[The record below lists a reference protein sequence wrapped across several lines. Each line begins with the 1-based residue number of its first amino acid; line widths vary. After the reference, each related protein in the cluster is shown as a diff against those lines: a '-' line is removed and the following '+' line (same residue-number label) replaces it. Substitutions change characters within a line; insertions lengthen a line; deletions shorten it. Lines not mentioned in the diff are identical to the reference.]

1 MADILIQHCT
11 IRIVR
16 HGGWAW
22 GTEPRDLLNRVLTR
36 LPGMIADEMEELWP
50 DEEEREISVPIRL
63 RIPVSLA
70 ELRTVADPVGANP
83 AGRMPDPQL
92 RGSLRTALNQAFAG
106 EADVEARSVVVG
118 DEIIEADHPE
128 LTANAGGVSST
139 DPLSVLVSW
148 LRDGRLQ
155 GRLYSFALDALT
167 AWHTHILST
176 PLTVPTDSAAH
187 TELAEHLAARLN
199 SRPPGIETDLAGTLR
214 LRLQLFAA
222 LEATLQG
229 ALGSAVIRH
238 TLDRVLPCSALD
250 VAAGDEG
257 DAPPIASTAP
267 RLPAYP
273 ASASFPISPLRELP
287 GLAAAR
293 PVRTVPKEKR
303 IGCALPFLMLGP
315 LARIGYFEALSAVLA
330 AAGASEM
337 APFFAVAL
345 AYKAL
350 DPPAR
355 GWSRPLLTREAAAT
369 CALMTEAPE
378 DADIASLALAVSS
391 QSSVLDAVV
400 EDVLLAGHRAGTPLL
415 LTPARPAPDDRLVL
429 WDVDGLFPI
438 AITPDPVPVLRR
450 ILQEVV
456 LVPADAATPALLS
469 ALEAAEIRFVTDAPP
484 CRGER
489 WVPVSIKASER
500 WWSNDSL
507 TAEPRLAIAGGRLA
521 DAVELADA
529 SWQAL
534 AMDRPAL
541 PRQTGDTFDTT
552 LTLAAGLALGSIAW
566 ELWQDRGPT
575 ALPLTLARFRDLE
588 ARVRVDAERV
598 SILLPLGRRF
608 FDLRDH
614 AFLDDVQGIPWF
626 GGRLLAFASG

>member
-1 MADILIQHCT
+1 MADVLIQRCT

-16 HGGWAW
+16 HGGWGW

-50 DEEEREISVPIRL
+50 DEEGREISAPIRL
-63 RIPVSLA
+63 RIPVSVA
-70 ELRTVADPVGANP
+70 ELRTVADTVSIDPVLP
-83 AGRMPDPQL
+83 VPDSRMRGLL
-92 RGSLRTALNQAFAG
+92 RSALSQAFAA
-106 EADVEARSVVVG
+106 ERDVETRSAAVG
-118 DEIIEADHPE
+118 DEIIEADRPKP
-128 LTANAGGVSST
+128 TATAGGGSLA

-148 LRDGRLQ
+148 LRDGLLQ
-155 GRLYSFALDALT
+155 GRLDRFALDALT
-167 AWHTHILST
+167 IWHTHILSS
-176 PLTVPTDSAAH
+176 PMTVPTDSPAH

-214 LRLQLFAA
+214 LRFQLFAA
-222 LEATLQG
+222 LEATLRG

-238 TLDRVLPCSALD
+238 TLERVLPCSALHL
-250 VAAGDEG
+250 AARDESVS
-257 DAPPIASTAP
+257 PPIASTPLAH
-267 RLPAYP
+267 LA
-273 ASASFPISPLRELP
+273 AASFPISPLREP
-287 GLAAAR
+287 QGSAAAR
-293 PVRTVPKEKR
+293 PVRSAPKEKR
-303 IGCALPFLMLGP
+303 IGCALPLLMLGP

-345 AYKAL
+345 AYRAL

-355 GWSRPLLTREAAAT
+355 GWLRPPLTREIAAA

-378 DADIASLALAVSS
+378 DADIASLALAVSP

-400 EDVLLAGHRAGTPLL
+400 EDVLLEGHRTGTPLL
-415 LTPARPAPDDRLVL
+415 LTRTRPAPDDRLVL

-438 AITPDPVPVLRR
+438 AITSDPVPVLRR

-456 LVPADAATPALLS
+456 LVPANAATPALLA
-469 ALEAAEIRFVTDAPP
+469 ALDAAEIRFVTDAPP

-489 WVPVSIKASER
+489 WVSVSIKPGER

-507 TAEPRLAIAGGRLA
+507 TAGSRLAIAGGRLA
-521 DAVELADA
+521 DAVELADE

-534 AMDRPAL
+534 AIDRPAL
-541 PRQTGDTFDTT
+541 PRKTADAFDMA

-566 ELWQDRGPT
+566 ELWQNREPT
-575 ALPLTLARFRDLE
+575 ALPLTLSRFRDLE

-598 SILLPLGRRF
+598 SVLLPLGRRF

-614 AFLDDVQGIPWF
+614 GFLDDVQGIPWF
-626 GGRLLAFASG
+626 GGRVLAFAPG

>member
-1 MADILIQHCT
+1 MADVLLQRCT

-16 HGGWAW
+16 HGGWGW

-36 LPGMIADEMEELWP
+36 LPRMIADEMEELWP
-50 DEEEREISVPIRL
+50 DEEEREISAPIRL
-63 RIPVSLA
+63 RIPVSVA
-70 ELRTVADPVGANP
+70 ELRNVADPVSIDP
-83 AGRMPDPQL
+83 VLPVPDSRMRGLL
-92 RGSLRTALNQAFAG
+92 RAALSQAFAG
-106 EADVEARSVVVG
+106 ETDVETRSAIVG
-118 DEIIEADHPE
+118 DEIIEADHPKP
-128 LTANAGGVSST
+128 TAIVGGGSLA

-148 LRDGRLQ
+148 LRDGWLQ
-155 GRLYSFALDALT
+155 GRLDSFALDALT
-167 AWHTHILST
+167 AWHTHILFA
-176 PLTVPTDSAAH
+176 PLTVPTDSVAH
-187 TELAEHLAARLN
+187 TKLAQHLAARLN
-199 SRPPGIETDLAGTLR
+199 SRPPGIEADHAGTLR

-222 LEATLQG
+222 LEATMQG

-250 VAAGDEG
+250 LAARGEG
-257 DAPPIASTAP
+257 AAHPIASTPP
-267 RLPAYP
+267 RLLAHL

-287 GLAAAR
+287 GSAAAQ
-293 PVRTVPKEKR
+293 PVRSVPKEKR

-337 APFFAVAL
+337 APSFAVAL

-355 GWSRPLLTREAAAT
+355 GWLRPPLTRETAAA
-369 CALMTEAPE
+369 CALLTEAPE
-378 DADIASLALAVSS
+378 DTDIASLAVAVSP
-391 QSSVLDAVV
+391 QSSALDAVV

-415 LTPARPAPDDRLVL
+415 LTRAGPAPDDRLVL

-450 ILQEVV
+450 ILGEVV

-469 ALEAAEIRFVTDAPP
+469 ALEAAQIRFVTDAPP

-489 WVPVSIKASER
+489 WAPVSIKPGER

-507 TAEPRLAIAGGRLA
+507 TAKPRLAIAGGRLA
-521 DAVELADA
+521 DAVELADE

-534 AMDRPAL
+534 AIDRPVF
-541 PRQTGDTFDTT
+541 PRQTGDAFDTA

-566 ELWQDRGPT
+566 ELWQDREPT
-575 ALPLTLARFRDLE
+575 ALPLTFSRFRDLE

-598 SILLPLGRRF
+598 SVLLPLGRRF

-626 GGRLLAFASG
+626 GGRALAFASG